1 VLWLRLGCSRGERL
15 EAESEH
21 GKLSDLVDVDLAL
34 GSERPRVV
42 DFDLGTEI
50 RRQLEPASEDLGIQ
64 QM

>member
-1 VLWLRLGCSRGERL
+1 LWLRLGRSGGERL

-21 GKLSDLVDVDLAL
+21 RELSDLVDVDLAL

-42 DFDLGTEI
+42 DFDLGTKI
-50 RRQLEPASEDLGIQ
+50 RRQLESASENLGIQ

>member
-1 VLWLRLGCSRGERL
+1 
-15 EAESEH
+15 
-21 GKLSDLVDVDLAL
+21 LAL